1 MKILHT
7 SDLHI
12 GISLFGEDMLP
23 YQESIGESLCAAA
36 DEYSADCIIIAGD
49 VYDSAVVSGEAVKCW
64 DRLCERLFSGGRD
77 IPVIIIAGN
86 HDSAPRLSVN
96 SGLLENC
103 GLYIRGSF
111 RDYMKPISVGDA
123 DIYCIPWFNI
133 AEVRELFS
141 DREIKTCTDAFLA
154 MTDDIKSSWDKS
166 KKHIIVA
173 HCFVTGAAIS
183 DSERAS
189 KGAEISAGGAQMV
202 SADVFAG
209 FDYIALGHLHRA
221 QTIKCSADE
230 NTAVRYSGTPIP
242 YSFSEAGQAKTYTVF
257 DTEVG
262 ISELCAPSSLSLI
275 TVKGSYD
282 EVMAAEVP
290 EDAYVRV
297 ILTDRSSSA
306 GLYENIRDRF
316 PRMLR
321 LECAR
326 KVSASADD
334 SDSRIS
340 EMSVSEAE
348 LAEKYL
354 RDCFGWEITERQLGW
369 LEEAMKEE
377 E

>member
-1 MKILHT
+1 
-7 SDLHI
+7 
-12 GISLFGEDMLP
+12 MLP

-64 DRLCERLFSGGRD
+64 DRLCGKLFSGSRD

-166 KKHIIVA
+166 KKHIIAA

-262 ISELCAPSSLSLI
+262 ISELAAPSSLSLI

-354 RDCFGWEITERQLGW
+354 RDCFGREITERQLGW

>member
-1 MKILHT
+1 
-7 SDLHI
+7 
-12 GISLFGEDMLP
+12 
-23 YQESIGESLCAAA
+23 
-36 DEYSADCIIIAGD
+36 
-49 VYDSAVVSGEAVKCW
+49 
-64 DRLCERLFSGGRD
+64 
-77 IPVIIIAGN
+77 
-86 HDSAPRLSVN
+86 
-96 SGLLENC
+96 
-103 GLYIRGSF
+103 
-111 RDYMKPISVGDA
+111 
-123 DIYCIPWFNI
+123 
-133 AEVRELFS
+133 
-141 DREIKTCTDAFLA
+141 
-154 MTDDIKSSWDKS
+154 
-166 KKHIIVA
+166 
-173 HCFVTGAAIS
+173 
-183 DSERAS
+183 
-189 KGAEISAGGAQMV
+189 MV

-257 DTEVG
+257 DTEGG
-262 ISELCAPSSLSLI
+262 ISELCAPSSVSLI

-354 RDCFGWEITERQLGW
+354 RDCFGREITERQLGW

>member
-1 MKILHT
+1 MYKR
-7 SDLHI
+7 
-12 GISLFGEDMLP
+12 
-23 YQESIGESLCAAA
+23 Q
-36 DEYSADCIIIAGD
+36 
-49 VYDSAVVSGEAVKCW
+49 
-64 DRLCERLFSGGRD
+64 
-77 IPVIIIAGN
+77 
-86 HDSAPRLSVN
+86 
-96 SGLLENC
+96 
-103 GLYIRGSF
+103 
-111 RDYMKPISVGDA
+111 
-123 DIYCIPWFNI
+123 
-133 AEVRELFS
+133 
-141 DREIKTCTDAFLA
+141 
-154 MTDDIKSSWDKS
+154 
-166 KKHIIVA
+166 
-173 HCFVTGAAIS
+173 
-183 DSERAS
+183 
-189 KGAEISAGGAQMV
+189 
-202 SADVFAG
+202 
-209 FDYIALGHLHRA
+209 
-221 QTIKCSADE
+221 
-230 NTAVRYSGTPIP
+230 
-242 YSFSEAGQAKTYTVF
+242 VF

-262 ISELCAPSSLSLI
+262 ISELAAPSSLSLI

-334 SDSRIS
+334 SDRRIS

-354 RDCFGWEITERQLGW
+354 RDCFGREITERQLGW